1 MQTSQPNILERARM
15 NLDWIAG
22 AALGLISLFIYLGT
36 LAPSV
41 AYMFD
46 DSLEFQLL
54 ASRMAI
60 AHPTGYPLYSLV
72 IKLATFLPFGDVA
85 YRVNLVS
92 ALSGAGAVMF
102 VYLAARLLTQKFM
115 DANSALGEILT
126 RVPAVVA
133 ALVFAFGE
141 TFWSQAILAEVY
153 ALQALLMAVMLWL
166 VLQWG
171 TERGNGKAARVS
183 LVAIV
188 LLAGLMLTHHRMS
201 VLLYPA
207 IAVYVLAYDRTFL
220 KQPRT
225 LLKLV
230 LAFLL
235 PLLLY
240 LYLPIRG
247 LVTSSLDG
255 AYQNTPAGFLNWVL
269 GTAYTVFLSQNPLNQ
284 ARDAGYYINLFIN
297 NYGAIALLAAMIGFV
312 ALFLRAWREW
322 LLLTLTLIANLGF
335 ALTYRVADVDVF
347 FIPSFLLVA
356 LFVAAGLASLLWLA
370 YYGLSSR
377 AAMVGASV
385 GALLF
390 LLVPVGLLRAH
401 APRVDLSNKRDIID
415 YGTQVMSA
423 PLPANATV
431 IGILGEM
438 SLLRYLQDTEHLRPD
453 VETLAADKEDDRT
466 LAVSDAIKRG
476 RTVFL
481 TRPLK
486 GLEKQNSLTSLG
498 ALIQVQPNANRTAA
512 PNPTQALNADFGD
525 VKLLGA
531 NRATG
536 ADGKERLTLY
546 WQPQKKIGDARLI
559 SLKLIDAQ
567 GNLAGQLDRQPVL
580 DAYPTNAWRNGEY
593 IADAYDVPVFVGAT
607 PGDYGVQVTM
617 YDPTSGKVFGQ
628 QELGRIAVAAQTQ
641 TVPRELLGV
650 SETVVQDLGGVEL
663 SGYDF
668 DVSDA
673 FMPGASVPLTLLW
686 RMLQGG
692 TREYD
697 VTLADEFGKTITTV
711 TKNVTG
717 EAGQYVRQD
726 IGLALPANVAPGKY
740 VARVTLHG
748 GLALPWQ
755 PNAFTF
761 ETLKVRA
768 P

>member
-1 MQTSQPNILERARM
+1 MQTPQSNVLERARS
-15 NLDWIAG
+15 NLDWIVG
-22 AALGLISLFIYLGT
+22 AALGLISLFVYLGT

-60 AHPTGYPLYSLV
+60 AHPTGYPLYSLL
-72 IKLATFLPFGDVA
+72 IKLATYLPFGDIA

-92 ALSGAGAVMF
+92 ALGGAGAVMF
-102 VYLAARLLTQKFM
+102 VYLAARLLTQRFM
-115 DANSALGEILT
+115 DANNGLGEILT
-126 RVPAVVA
+126 RVPALVA
-133 ALVFAFGE
+133 ALTFAFGE

-153 ALQALLMAVMLWL
+153 TLQALLMAVMLWL
-166 VLQWG
+166 VLKWG
-171 TERGNGKAARVS
+171 AGRGDAQSSSVS
-183 LVAIV
+183 LIAIAF
-188 LLAGLMLTHHRMS
+188 LAGLMLTHHRMS

-207 IAVYVLAYDRTFL
+207 LAVYVIAYERSFL

-230 LAFLL
+230 PVFLL

-247 LVTSSLDG
+247 QVTSSLDG
-255 AYQNTPAGFLNWVL
+255 SYQNTPTGFLNWVL
-269 GTAYTVFLSQNPLNQ
+269 GTAYTVFLAQNPLNQ
-284 ARDAGYYINLFIN
+284 SRDAAYYINLFVN
-297 NYGAIALLAAMIGFV
+297 DYGAPALLAAVIGFV

-322 LLLTLTLIANLGF
+322 LLLTLALIANLGF

-347 FIPSFLLVA
+347 FIPFFLLVA
-356 LFVAAGLASLLWLA
+356 LYIAAGLTSLLWLA

-377 AAMVGASV
+377 AAMIVASV
-385 GALLF
+385 GALLLFF
-390 LLVPVGLLRAH
+390 LPFGLLRAH
-401 APRVDLSNKRDIID
+401 DPRVDLSNKRDIIE
-415 YGTQVMSA
+415 YGKQVMSA
-423 PLPANATV
+423 PMPANATI

-438 SLLRYLQDTEHLRPD
+438 SLLRYVQDTEHLMPE
-453 VETLAADKEDDRT
+453 VETIAADKEDERT
-466 LAVSDAIKRG
+466 AAVADAIKRG
-476 RTVFL
+476 RAVFL

-486 GLEKQNSLTSLG
+486 GLEKQYSLTSLG
-498 ALIQVQPNANRTAA
+498 ALIQVQPNANRTTA
-512 PNPTQALNADFGD
+512 PTPMQVWNADFGD

-531 NRATG
+531 DRATG
-536 ADGKERLTLY
+536 ADGKEHLTLY
-546 WQPQKKIGDARLI
+546 WQPQKKTGEARLV
-559 SLKLIDAQ
+559 SLKLIDAE
-567 GNLAGQLDRQPVL
+567 GKLAGQLDRQPVL

-593 IADAYDVPVFVGAT
+593 IADVYDVPVFIGAA
-607 PGDYGVQVTM
+607 PGDYGLQVTM
-617 YDPTSGKVFGQ
+617 YDPASGKVSGQ
-628 QELGRIAVAAQTQ
+628 QELGRLMVAAQTQ

-673 FMPGASVPLTLLW
+673 FAPGASVPLTLLW
-686 RMLQGG
+686 RDLHGG
-692 TREYD
+692 TRDYD

-711 TKNVTG
+711 TEKVTG
-717 EAGQYVRQD
+717 QAGQYVRQE
-726 IGLALPANVAPGKY
+726 LALPLPATVAPGKY
-740 VARVTLHG
+740 IARVTLHG
-748 GLALPWQ
+748 GLTLPLQ
-755 PNAFTF
+755 ANAFTL